1 MKDLSQEYIS
11 LNAVTKIQNQD
22 NTHNFYADKQA
33 VDMYFKE
40 HVEPNTKKFSSIE
53 EKIGYLIENDY
64 YDEEVL
70 DKYDRKDV
78 IDLFKKS

>member
-33 VDMYFKE
+33 VICILK
-40 HVEPNTKKFSSIE
+40 NT
-53 EKIGYLIENDY
+53 
-64 YDEEVL
+64 
-70 DKYDRKDV
+70 
-78 IDLFKKS
+78 